1 MSEIFIY
8 RGNLVN
14 VETDCIVCPA
24 NSSMMPG
31 AGVNRVIFYAAG
43 DELYNYCQGLER
55 IEPGKA
61 VATPAF
67 NIPVK
72 HIIHTVGPYW
82 HGGYEGEAKILAS
95 CYIECMKKA
104 VELGMKSIAFPAIS
118 TGNGKYPMREASE
131 IAVYSV
137 KSFLQNHPDVDMNV
151 YMMCFTDD
159 ALMKFRNANMATNM
173 DIVKY
178 LKRKDIKI
186 TDLELTKEEKS
197 LAKKKLFKKERTQE
211 QTNKTVYAV
220 LRRIAKKRRNLII
233 LSSKMTKDRITTKT
247 CDAHEGRTGPYITL
261 DTVENVDIKEV
272 KKGISMVPTTISFV
286 VKPYAYTKEDPAV
299 VQEQQEAELR
309 AKIASGE
316 VEAPEE
322 IKMVNIEEELLN
334 F

>member
-14 VETDCIVCPA
+14 VESDCIVCPA
-24 NSSMMPG
+24 NSSLMPG
-31 AGVNRVIFYAAG
+31 GGVNRTIFYAAG
-43 DELYNYCQGLER
+43 DDLYNYCQGLER
-55 IEPGKA
+55 VEPGKA
-61 VATPAF
+61 IATPGF

-82 HGGYEGEAKILAS
+82 HGGYEGEAKTLAS
-95 CYIECMKKA
+95 CYIECMKLA
-104 VELGMKSIAFPAIS
+104 VSLGMTSIAFPAIS
-118 TGNGKYPMREASE
+118 TGAGKYPVKEASE

-137 KSFLQNHPDVDMNV
+137 KSFLQNHPDVDIKV

-159 ALMKFRNANMATNM
+159 VLMRFRNANMAKNM
-173 DIVKY
+173 DVVKY
-178 LKRKDIKI
+178 LKRKNIVI
-186 TDLELTKEEKS
+186 TDYELTKDEIS
-197 LAKKKLFKKERTQE
+197 LARKKLFKKERTKE

-220 LRRIAKKRRNLII
+220 LRRIVKKRRHLI
-233 LSSKMTKDRITTKT
+233 LLGSKMTKDRITSKT

-261 DTVENVDIKEV
+261 DTVENIEIKEI
-272 KKGISMVPTTISFV
+272 KKGLFMVPTTISFV

-316 VEAPEE
+316 IEAPEE
-322 IKMVNIEEELLN
+322 VKMVNIEEELLN

>member
-14 VETDCIVCPA
+14 VEADCIVCPA
-24 NSSMMPG
+24 NSSLMPG
-31 AGVNRVIFYAAG
+31 AGVNRVVFYAAG
-43 DELYNYCQGLER
+43 DDLYNYCQNLEKV
-55 IEPGKA
+55 EPGKA
-61 VATPAF
+61 VTTPGF

-72 HIIHTVGPYW
+72 YIIHTVGPYW

-104 VELGMKSIAFPAIS
+104 VELGMKSIAFPALS
-118 TGNGKYPMREASE
+118 TGNGKYPIREAAE

-137 KSFLQNHPDVDMNV
+137 KSFLQNHPDVNMDV

-159 ALMKFRNANMATNM
+159 ALIKFRNANMATNM

-186 TDLELTKEEKS
+186 TDMELTKDEVS
-197 LAKKKLFKKERTQE
+197 LAKKKLFKKERTKE
-211 QTNKTVYAV
+211 QTDKTVYAV
-220 LRRIAKKRRNLII
+220 LRRIAKKRKNLIV
-233 LSSKMTKDRITTKT
+233 LGSKMTKDRITAKT
-247 CDAHEGRTGPYITL
+247 CDAHDGRTGPYITL
-261 DTVENVDIKEV
+261 DTVENIEIKEI
-272 KKGISMVPTTISFV
+272 KKGLFMVPTTISFV
-286 VKPYAYTKEDPAV
+286 VRPYAYTKEDPAV

-316 VEAPEE
+316 IEAPEE
-322 IKMVNIEEELLN
+322 VKMVNIEEELLN